1 MVLKCLKKKLILFWI
16 ILLVLPF
23 FSASQTS
30 SSNYGVDS
38 IVSSGGNASST
49 NYNAEIVLDSISG
62 NLSSISYKQTVGFV
76 STTTE
81 LPSVVPPAS
90 PATPPSGGGGTS
102 TTISGFFVNPD
113 LIKVLIKQG
122 ESQRELVSVKNLE
135 STPLNIV
142 FELDE
147 LERFMVISEDNF
159 TLNAGET
166 KDIFIDFFAKEKEV
180 PDAYTGR
187 ILVKD
192 NAGVTKVI
200 NVIIEVSEK
209 APLFDVLVN
218 LISDEAAAGEKI
230 KARFKVINFGDLEN
244 IDILLSYSVKDFE
257 GNLLSFKEESVR
269 IKKELDIIRE
279 LNIPQDTQ
287 IGDYVYYLKVSY
299 GNITASATESFRV
312 IERKRIPLLLIFSII
327 FLVITL
333 FLVLI
338 ILKILRHFKERPLE
352 RKKKKEIVL
361 TKKSERKEKIV
372 VPKKIVKEKVKSP
385 KKEITKKIVP
395 SKKDKVLPEKK
406 NRAKK
411 AMYSALLEDTVKM
424 KKEAKKKK

>member
-1 MVLKCLKKKLILFWI
+1 
-16 ILLVLPF
+16 
-23 FSASQTS
+23 
-30 SSNYGVDS
+30 
-38 IVSSGGNASST
+38 
-49 NYNAEIVLDSISG
+49 
-62 NLSSISYKQTVGFV
+62 
-76 STTTE
+76 
-81 LPSVVPPAS
+81 
-90 PATPPSGGGGTS
+90 
-102 TTISGFFVNPD
+102 
-113 LIKVLIKQG
+113 
-122 ESQRELVSVKNLE
+122 LVSVKNLE